1 MVKRSKD
8 VNQDKTKREI
18 HFQIYEDCLRQEAVS
33 VTRKQKQKQDRIE
46 TKVRETNF
54 TTKFS
59 KLEKQI
65 CLNLRQKLY
74 SHLSGSL

>member
-8 VNQDKTKREI
+8 ANQDKTKREI

-33 VTRKQKQKQDRIE
+33 VTRKQKQDRTE